1 MTSPN
6 REIRQHT
13 SPHLA
18 RVISVVP
25 LPHVGSRTGFSWIL
39 VLGSLEELESHNHLA
54 LLDFSAPPPPCPPNQ
69 LDNHSFTAQILS
81 RNLLRSTG
89 IATEIYSP
97 PHSPFVRNL

>member
-69 LDNHSFTAQILS
+69 LDNHSFTAQILPPPAKKPS
-81 RNLLRSTG
+81 KTYKRN
-89 IATEIYSP
+89 IALP
-97 PHSPFVRNL
+97 PLH